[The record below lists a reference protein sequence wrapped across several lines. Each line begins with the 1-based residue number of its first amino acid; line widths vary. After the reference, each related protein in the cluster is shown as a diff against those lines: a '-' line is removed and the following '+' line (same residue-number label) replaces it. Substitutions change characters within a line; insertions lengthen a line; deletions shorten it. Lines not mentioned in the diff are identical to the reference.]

1 MAEFRSFLYTDTGT
15 EITFM
20 QGLIDLICGLDSNI
34 TCVDANGNPTTAAA
48 QIDGVYAHR
57 AMFVFKLGNSAVM
70 ALARWRGNSEATYI
84 YGYQPNYPSDS
95 GEIAVYYASNGLAYN
110 ATATR
115 SYFVSYYK
123 NDDVVLLWLGSYNT
137 NNINNALCSAAMLKT
152 SNDCFGVSVTGRN
165 PLGAALLGNDSSAVY
180 SPFFQYSETA
190 GHIDFIEKSV
200 FASGETKVFETQIIK
215 SCSIVPQ
222 FSNIALSNN
231 RTFFAIA
238 KNAMVETTP
247 EPEEEEEILDGQSDS
262 VPSMQ

>member
-1 MAEFRSFLYTDTGT
+1 MAEFRSFLYSNTGT

-34 TCVDANGNPTTAAA
+34 TCVDANGDPTTAAA
-48 QIDGVYAHR
+48 QVDGDYNKR
-57 AMFVFKLGNSAVM
+57 ATFIFKFGNSAIM
-70 ALARWRGNSEATYI
+70 ALVRWRRNSEGVCI

-95 GEIAVYYASNGLAYN
+95 GESALFSASNNVSYDAII
-110 ATATR
+110 TR

-123 NDDVVLLWLGSYNT
+123 NDDVVLLWLGSYNA
-137 NNINNALCSAAMLKT
+137 NNINDSICSAAMFKT
-152 SNDCFGVSVTGRN
+152 SNDCFGVSVTGKN
-165 PLGAALLGNDSSAVY
+165 PLGATFLGNDSSAIY
-180 SPFFQYSETA
+180 SPFFQYSENA

-200 FASGETKVFETQIIK
+200 FASGGTKVLETQSIK

-231 RTFFAIA
+231 RTFLAIA
-238 KNAMVETTP
+238 TNAMVETTP
-247 EPEEEEEILDGQSDS
+247 ESEEEEILDGQSDS